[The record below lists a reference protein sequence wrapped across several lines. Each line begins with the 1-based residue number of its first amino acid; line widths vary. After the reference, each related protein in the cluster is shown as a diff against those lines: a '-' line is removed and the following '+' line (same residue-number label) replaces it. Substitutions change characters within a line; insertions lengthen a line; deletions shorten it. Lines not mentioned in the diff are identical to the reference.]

1 MNTKDRFYSIISK
14 YDIDVFDFS
23 EKIEDFRCFS
33 DTTHIN
39 YEDKFVIGGNEL
51 EKNITLCFIIK
62 GTKYINEI
70 LN

>member
-14 YDIDVFDFS
+14 YDIDVFNFS

-39 YEDKFVIGGNEL
+39 YEGAKIF
-51 EKNITLCFIIK
+51 
-62 GTKYINEI
+62 TKYINEI